1 MTTSAAAGLRSAP
14 DANKTAYRILMAISL
29 VHLFND
35 SMQSVI
41 TAIFPI
47 IKDSMSLTYSQI
59 GMISF
64 VLSFTA
70 SLMQPVVGMYT
81 DARPSPYLLPIGMA
95 STLVGMLCLGF
106 APNYMLVLLAAM
118 MVGLGSAVFHP
129 EGSRVAYMA
138 AGPRRGLAQ
147 SIFQVGGNVG
157 QAIAPLM
164 VIYIFFPLGQKGA
177 LWFTFVAGAAIIV
190 QFFIARWYKDMLL
203 VMPRKSRNG
212 AARGTASHARRK
224 QIGYAIVVLIVLVFV
239 RSWYGAS
246 ISNYFMFYLNESLGV
261 SKQNAQYFILA
272 FGLMGAISTFLGGPM
287 ADRFGRRNVIFFSM
301 LGTAPFALILPYV
314 GPAWAFVLLLV
325 IGFILLSSFSVT
337 VVYAQEL
344 IPGKI
349 GTVSGLITGLAF
361 GLGAVG
367 ALALGHLIE
376 LTSLDFVMQACA
388 FLPLVGIMTILLP
401 SDRKLKEWSR

>member
-1 MTTSAAAGLRSAP
+1 MTTSAAIAAGSAP
-14 DANKTAYRILMAISL
+14 DTNKTAYRILLAISL

-47 IKDSMSLTYSQI
+47 LKDSMSLTYSQI
-59 GMISF
+59 GLISF
-64 VLSFTA
+64 ALSFTA
-70 SLMQPVVGMYT
+70 SLMQPVVGMFT

-106 APNYMLVLLAAM
+106 APNYWFVLLAAM
-118 MVGLGSAVFHP
+118 MVGLGSSVFHP
-129 EGSRVAYMA
+129 EGSRVSYMA
-138 AGPRRGLAQ
+138 AGNRRGLAQ

-157 QAIAPLM
+157 QALAPLM

-177 LWFTFVAGAAIIV
+177 LWFTFVAGAAILV
-190 QFFIARWYKDMLL
+190 QIFIARWYKERLL
-203 VMPRKSRNG
+203 VMPKRTRNG
-212 AARGTASHARRK
+212 AARSNGGVRRK

-246 ISNYFMFYLNESLGV
+246 ISNYFMFYLNENLGV

-272 FGLMGAISTFLGGPM
+272 FGLMGAVSTFLGGPM

-301 LGTAPFALILPYV
+301 LGSAPFALILPYA
-314 GPAWAFVLLLV
+314 GPTLAFVLLLA

-376 LTSLDFVMQACA
+376 LTSLAFVMQACA
-388 FLPLVGIMTILLP
+388 FLPLIGILTILLP
-401 SDRKLKEWSR
+401 SDRKLREWSN